1 VILNSQSVESLAVTA
16 IEVNAASLTDAVAA
30 IAGGQEYQESAVYFS
45 WQDSSTNSEVTSWV
59 LVNTMQDE
67 SLDGLLLRLE
77 GAGELPLEL
86 KSLEDTD
93 SDGLVDLLSLDD
105 DGDGLSDREEEA
117 IGSDPTS
124 IDSDSDGLTD
134 DEEVGLGSSPI
145 SSDTDGDGY
154 SDGDE
159 KLAGT
164 SLTDAN
170 DSPSAGGMRLYLI
183 KAAIDAARSSA
194 AKQDSAP

>member
-1 VILNSQSVESLAVTA
+1 M
-16 IEVNAASLTDAVAA
+16 
-30 IAGGQEYQESAVYFS
+30 
-45 WQDSSTNSEVTSWV
+45 QDSATNELTTYWL
-59 LVNTMQDE
+59 LVNTAQDE
-67 SLDGLLLRLE
+67 TLNGLLLKLE
-77 GAGELPLEL
+77 GADVLPLEL

-93 SDGLVDLLSLDD
+93 SDDLPDLLSLDD
-105 DGDGLSDREEEA
+105 DGDGLSDRDEEA
-117 IGSDPTS
+117 IGSDPKS
-124 IDSDSDGLTD
+124 IDSDGDGLTD

-170 DSPSAGGMRLYLI
+170 DTPSANGIRLYLI
-183 KAAIDAARSSA
+183 KAAIDAASESA
-194 AKQDSAP
+194 SKHDSRQ